1 MANFI
6 LQLNLRTNKYQE
18 EILNK
23 RFEIGRHIFNS
34 LNNVERKKLQRL
46 EENKEYRRL
55 EIQLKKINYK
65 DKKLKKQRTDMIKK
79 EYRLTEYDFIN
90 DIKPIYKVFSQNID
104 ARTCQSIASNLWS
117 AYKKY
122 LFGNGKEIHYKKYG
136 EFNTFEGNDNI
147 TGIKYRNGYIVWN
160 KLELKTFVRENDVYA
175 QESLLNEVKYCRL
188 KREVVRGKYK
198 FYIQLVFEGIPP
210 VKYDKETGEIRGR
223 CRSGEVG
230 LDIGTQTIAI
240 ASDKKVKIL
249 ELADKVQPKQN
260 ELRVLQRKLDRS
272 RRATNPNNFNKDGTI
287 KKQGNKKV
295 IWNRSKHYKKI
306 QLKIKELYRMQRVIR
321 KQQHE
326 ELANEIISLGK
337 NIKVEQM
344 NFQGLAK
351 RSKKT
356 EKNNKGKYKR
366 KKRFG
371 KSIANRSPAML
382 LSIIDRKLKY
392 QNNYLIKINTK
403 EVRASQYNHIEE
415 TYKKKKL
422 SQRWTQ
428 VGNYKL
434 QRDMYSAY
442 LIKNVN
448 EDLETINQEKVE
460 KGFNNFVKLHNE
472 EMIRL
477 TGKKNLSSIA
487 I

>member
-1 MANFI
+1 MTNFI

-18 EILNK
+18 KILNK

-34 LNNVERKKLQRL
+34 LNNVEQKKLQRL

-55 EIQLKKINYK
+55 EIQLKKTNYK
-65 DKKLKKQRTDMIKK
+65 DKKLKKQRIDIIKQYGFS
-79 EYRLTEYDFIN
+79 EYNFIN

-104 ARTCQSIASNLWS
+104 ARTSQSIASNLWKS
-117 AYKKY
+117 YQKY
-122 LFGNGKEIHYKKYG
+122 LFGNGKRIHYKRFDD
-136 EFNTFEGNDNI
+136 FNTFEGNDNK
-147 TGIKYRNGYIVWN
+147 TGIKYRDGIINWN
-160 KLELKTFVRENDVYA
+160 KLELKTFVRQNDVYA
-175 QESLLNEVKYCRL
+175 QESLLNEIKYCRI
-188 KREVVRGKYK
+188 KREIVKGKYK
-198 FYIQLVFEGIPP
+198 FYTQLVFEGIPP

-223 CRSGEVG
+223 CSKGDVG

-240 ASDKKVKIL
+240 ASDKEVKII
-249 ELADKVQPKQN
+249 ELADKVQPKYN
-260 ELRVLQRKLDRS
+260 ELRKMQRKLDRS
-272 RRATNPNNFNKDGTI
+272 RRATNPDNFNEDGTI
-287 KKQGNKKV
+287 KKGIKLKWNKS
-295 IWNRSKHYKKI
+295 NHYKKI
-306 QLKIKELYRMQRVIR
+306 QLKIKELFRKQRVIR

-326 ELANEIISLGK
+326 ELANDIIRLGK

-351 RSKKT
+351 RSNKT
-356 EKNNKGKYKR
+356 EKNTKGKFKR

-392 QNNYLIKINTK
+392 QNNSLIKVNTRL
-403 EVRASQYNHIEE
+403 VRASQYNHIEK

-434 QRDMYSAY
+434 QRDLYSAY

-448 EDLETINQEKVE
+448 EDLITINQEKVE
-460 KGFNNFVKLHNE
+460 KGFNNFIKLHKAE
-472 EMIRL
+472 VKRL

>member
-34 LNNVERKKLQRL
+34 LNNVEQKKLQRL
-46 EENKEYRRL
+46 EENKVYRRL
-55 EIQLKKINYK
+55 EKQLKKMKYK
-65 DKKLKKQRTDMIKK
+65 NKKLKKQRTDMIKK

-90 DIKPIYKVFSQNID
+90 DIKPIYKVFSKNID

-160 KLELKTFVRENDVYA
+160 KLELKTFVRQNDVYA
-175 QESLLNEVKYCRL
+175 QESLLNEIKYCRI
-188 KREVVRGKYK
+188 KRDFIKNKYK
-198 FYIQLVFEGIPP
+198 YCVQLVFEGIPP
-210 VKYDKETGEIRGR
+210 IKYDKETGEIKRR
-223 CRSGEVG
+223 CSKGDVG

-240 ASDKKVKIL
+240 ASDKEVKIL

-272 RRATNPNNFNKDGTI
+272 RRATNPNNFNEDGTI
-287 KKQGNKKV
+287 KKGIKLKWKKS
-295 IWNRSKHYKKI
+295 NHYKEI
-306 QLKIKELYRMQRVIR
+306 QLKIKELYRKQRVIR

-326 ELANEIISLGK
+326 ELANDIISLGK

-351 RSKKT
+351 RSSKT
-356 EKNNKGKYKR
+356 EKNSKGKYKR

-382 LSIIDRKLKY
+382 LSIIDRKLNY

-448 EDLETINQEKVE
+448 EDLITINQEKVE
-460 KGFNNFVKLHNE
+460 KGFNNFVKLHNAE
-472 EMIRL
+472 VKRL

>member
-34 LNNVERKKLQRL
+34 LNNVEQKKLQRL
-46 EENKEYRRL
+46 EENKEYRKL
-55 EIQLKKINYK
+55 EIQLKKTNYK

-90 DIKPIYKVFSQNID
+90 DIKSIYKVFSKNID

-122 LFGNGKEIHYKKYG
+122 LYGNGKEIHYKKYG
-136 EFNTFEGNDNI
+136 EFSTFEGNDNK
-147 TGIKYRNGYIVWN
+147 TGIKYRDGIIKWN
-160 KLELKTFVRENDVYA
+160 KLELKTFVRQNDVYA
-175 QESLLNEVKYCRL
+175 QESLLNGVKYCRL
-188 KREVVRGKYK
+188 KREIVKSKYK
-198 FYIQLVFEGIPP
+198 YYVQLVFEGIPP
-210 VKYDKETGEIRGR
+210 IKYDKETGEIRGR
-223 CRSGEVG
+223 CRSGDVG

-240 ASDKKVKIL
+240 ASDKEVKII
-249 ELADKVQPKQN
+249 ELADKVQPKHN
-260 ELRVLQRKLDRS
+260 ELRKLQRKLDRS
-272 RRATNPNNFNKDGTI
+272 RRATNPDNFNENGTI
-287 KKQGNKKV
+287 KKGIKLKWNKS
-295 IWNRSKHYKKI
+295 NHYKKI
-306 QLKIKELYRMQRVIR
+306 QLKIKELYRKQKVIR

-326 ELANEIISLGK
+326 ELANDIISLGK

-344 NFQGLAK
+344 NFKGLAK

-356 EKNNKGKYKR
+356 EKNSKGKFKR

-371 KSIANRSPAML
+371 KSIANRNPAML

-392 QNNYLIKINTK
+392 QNNSLIKANTRL
-403 EVRASQYNHIEE
+403 VRASQYNHIEE

-448 EDLETINQEKVE
+448 KDLITINKAKTR
-460 KGFNNFVKLHNE
+460 KGFNNFVKLHNAE
-472 EMIRL
+472 VKRL

>member
-6 LQLNLRTNKYQE
+6 LQLNLRTNRYQE

-65 DKKLKKQRTDMIKK
+65 DKKLKKQRIDIIKQYGFS
-79 EYRLTEYDFIN
+79 EYNFMN

-104 ARTCQSIASNLWS
+104 ARTSQSIASNLWK
-117 AYKKY
+117 AYQKY
-122 LFGNGKEIHYKKYG
+122 LFGNGKGIHYKRFDD
-136 EFNTFEGNDNI
+136 FNTFESNDNK

-160 KLELKTFVRENDVYA
+160 KLELKTFVRQNDVYA

-188 KREVVRGKYK
+188 KREIVRGKYK
-198 FYIQLVFEGIPP
+198 FYTQLVFEGIPP
-210 VKYDKETGEIRGR
+210 IKYDKETGEIRGR
-223 CRSGEVG
+223 CISGDVG

-240 ASDKKVKIL
+240 ASDKEVKIL
-249 ELADKVQPKQN
+249 ELADKVQPKHN
-260 ELRVLQRKLDRS
+260 ELRKLQRKLDRS
-272 RRATNPNNFNKDGTI
+272 RRATNPDNFNEDGTI
-287 KKQGNKKV
+287 KKGIKLEWKKS
-295 IWNRSKHYKKI
+295 NHYKET
-306 QLKIKELYRMQRVIR
+306 QLKIKELYRKQRVIR

-351 RSKKT
+351 RSRKT
-356 EKNNKGKYKR
+356 EKNEKGKFKR

-392 QNNYLIKINTK
+392 QNNSLIKVNTRL
-403 EVRASQYNHIEE
+403 VRASQYNHIEG

-422 SQRWTQ
+422 SERWTQ
-428 VGNYKL
+428 VGKYKL

-448 EDLETINQEKVE
+448 EDLITINQAKVE
-460 KGFNNFVKLHNE
+460 KGFNNFVKLHNAE
-472 EMIRL
+472 VKRL
-477 TGKKNLSSIA
+477 TGKKNLSSIS

>member
-6 LQLNLRTNKYQE
+6 LQLNLRTNRYQE

-65 DKKLKKQRTDMIKK
+65 DKKLKKQRIDIIKQYGFS
-79 EYRLTEYDFIN
+79 EYNFMN

-104 ARTCQSIASNLWS
+104 ARTSQSIASNLWK
-117 AYKKY
+117 AYQKY
-122 LFGNGKEIHYKKYG
+122 LFGNGKGIHYKRFDD
-136 EFNTFEGNDNI
+136 FNTFESNDNK

-160 KLELKTFVRENDVYA
+160 KLELKTFVRQNDVYA

-188 KREVVRGKYK
+188 KREIVRGKYK
-198 FYIQLVFEGIPP
+198 FYTQLVFEGIPP
-210 VKYDKETGEIRGR
+210 IKYDKETGEIRGR
-223 CRSGEVG
+223 CISGDVG

-240 ASDKKVKIL
+240 ASDKEVKIL
-249 ELADKVQPKQN
+249 ELADKVQPKHN
-260 ELRVLQRKLDRS
+260 ELRKLQRKLDRS
-272 RRATNPNNFNKDGTI
+272 RRATNPDNFNEDGTI
-287 KKQGNKKV
+287 KKGIKLEWKKS
-295 IWNRSKHYKKI
+295 NHYKET
-306 QLKIKELYRMQRVIR
+306 QLKIKELYRKQRVIR

-351 RSKKT
+351 RSRKT
-356 EKNNKGKYKR
+356 EKNEKGKFKR

-392 QNNYLIKINTK
+392 QNNSLIKVNTRL
-403 EVRASQYNHIEE
+403 VRASQYNHIEG

-422 SQRWTQ
+422 SERWTQ
-428 VGNYKL
+428 VGKYKL

-448 EDLETINQEKVE
+448 EDLITINQAKVE
-460 KGFNNFVKLHNE
+460 KGFNNFVKLHNAE
-472 EMIRL
+472 VKRL

>member
-6 LQLNLRTNKYQE
+6 LQLNLRTNRYQE

-34 LNNVERKKLQRL
+34 LNNVEQKKLQRL

-55 EIQLKKINYK
+55 EIQLKKTNYK
-65 DKKLKKQRTDMIKK
+65 DKKLKKQRIDIIKQYGFS
-79 EYRLTEYDFIN
+79 EYNFIN
-90 DIKPIYKVFSQNID
+90 DMKPIYKVFSQNID
-104 ARTCQSIASNLWS
+104 ARTSQSIASNLWKS
-117 AYKKY
+117 YQKY
-122 LFGNGKEIHYKKYG
+122 LFGNGKGIHYKRFDD
-136 EFNTFEGNDNI
+136 FNTFESNDNK

-160 KLELKTFVRENDVYA
+160 KLELKTFVRQNDVYA

-188 KREVVRGKYK
+188 KREIVRGKYK
-198 FYIQLVFEGIPP
+198 FYTQLVFEGIPP
-210 VKYDKETGEIRGR
+210 IKYDKETGEIRGR
-223 CRSGEVG
+223 CSSGDVG

-240 ASDKKVKIL
+240 ASDKEVKIL
-249 ELADKVQPKQN
+249 ELADKVQPKYN
-260 ELRVLQRKLDRS
+260 ELRKLQRKLDRS
-272 RRATNPNNFNKDGTI
+272 RRATNPDNFNENGTI
-287 KKQGNKKV
+287 KKGIKLNWNKS
-295 IWNRSKHYKKI
+295 NHYKET
-306 QLKIKELYRMQRVIR
+306 QLKIKELYRKQRVIR

-326 ELANEIISLGK
+326 ELANDIISLGK

-351 RSKKT
+351 RSSKT
-356 EKNNKGKYKR
+356 EKNEKGKYKR

-392 QNNYLIKINTK
+392 QNNSLIKVNTRLVK
-403 EVRASQYNHIEE
+403 ASQYNHIEE

-448 EDLETINQEKVE
+448 KDLITINQEKVE
-460 KGFNNFVKLHNE
+460 KGFNNFVKLHNAE
-472 EMIRL
+472 VNRL

>member
-55 EIQLKKINYK
+55 EIQLKKTNYK
-65 DKKLKKQRTDMIKK
+65 DKKLKKQRIDIIKQYGFS
-79 EYRLTEYDFIN
+79 EYNFIN

-104 ARTCQSIASNLWS
+104 AKTSQSIASNLWQS
-117 AYKKY
+117 YQKY
-122 LFGNGKEIHYKKYG
+122 LFGNGKKIHYKRLDD
-136 EFNTFEGNDNI
+136 FNTFEGNDNKG
-147 TGIKYRNGYIVWN
+147 GIKYRNGYIVWN
-160 KLELKTFVRENDVYA
+160 KLELKTFVRQNDVYA

-198 FYIQLVFEGIPP
+198 FYTQLVFEGIPP
-210 VKYDKETGEIRGR
+210 VKYDKETGKIRGR
-223 CRSGEVG
+223 CRSGDVG
-230 LDIGTQTIAI
+230 LDIGIQTIAI
-240 ASDKKVKIL
+240 ASDKEVKII
-249 ELADKVQPKQN
+249 ELADKVQPKHN
-260 ELRVLQRKLDRS
+260 KLRKLQRKLDRS
-272 RRATNPNNFNKDGTI
+272 RRATNPNNFNENGTI
-287 KKQGNKKV
+287 KKGIKLKWNKS
-295 IWNRSKHYKKI
+295 NHYKKI
-306 QLKIKELYRMQRVIR
+306 QLKIKELFRKQKVIR

-326 ELANEIISLGK
+326 ELANDIIRLGK

-351 RSKKT
+351 RSSKT
-356 EKNNKGKYKR
+356 EKNNKGKFKR

-382 LSIIDRKLKY
+382 LSIIDRKLNY

-448 EDLETINQEKVE
+448 KDLITIKKAKTR
-460 KGFNNFVKLHNE
+460 KGFNNFVKLHNAE
-472 EMIRL
+472 VKRL